1 MRTEFRFTEGAS
13 KELFLTNAAKWTD
26 SLRNGTILEDGRCLE
41 TELTEDEKVELENYI
56 MAVLEPEIEIMVKAK
71 KRKANLD
78 YDKAED
84 LKVILMMKVYEDFY
98 KFNNVEYLTDK
109 EKQYTISTF
118 LEHKTHE
125 AMRELMIE
133 ERNLPVNAIRNLKVI
148 SDVIYVIASENE
160 VSVDDVSPLMV
171 FDRLEDKSISYKM
184 VLTLMDIYHGT
195 VSIDDMEDADDRLQD
210 NATDV
215 VDKLNLEMDKQTKDA
230 LDRIFYSF
238 SKLELYILMKEYGF
252 WGEETRKMTAKE
264 LSYKDYFVALAR
276 EDQDGE
282 KNIKF
287 GNVHIKRPGR
297 NSGTFDE
304 VFVESVFYVKEKF
317 YSNKVAKIKKKIAEL
332 ATKVEMKD
340 LEGCLEEYC
349 MELWNERYM

>member
-1 MRTEFRFTEGAS
+1 MRTEFRFPEGS
-13 KELFLTNAAKWTD
+13 NKELFLTRAARWTD
-26 SLRNGTILEDGRCLE
+26 SMRNGTVLEDGRCLKV
-41 TELTEDEKVELENYI
+41 ELAEDEKVELENYI
-56 MAVLEPEIEIMVKAK
+56 MEILEPEIDIMVNAK

-84 LKVILMMKVYEDFY
+84 LKVILMMKVYEEFY
-98 KFNNVEYLTDK
+98 KFNNVEYLTNK

-118 LEHKTHE
+118 LGHKTHE

-160 VSVDDVSPLMV
+160 VGIDDVSPLMV
-171 FDRLEDKSISYKM
+171 YERLEDKSISYKM
-184 VLTLMDIYHGT
+184 VLTLMDIYHGAI
-195 VSIDDMEDADDRLQD
+195 SIDDMEDADNRLQD
-210 NATDV
+210 NTTDV
-215 VDKLNLEMDKQTKDA
+215 ADKLNLEMDKQTKDA
-230 LDRIFYSF
+230 LNRVLYSF
-238 SKLELYILMKEYGF
+238 SKLELYIFMKEYGF
-252 WGEETRKMTAKE
+252 LGEETRKMTAKE
-264 LSYKDYFVALAR
+264 ISYKDYFVALAR

-282 KNIKF
+282 KNIEY

-349 MELWNERYM
+349 IALWNERYM